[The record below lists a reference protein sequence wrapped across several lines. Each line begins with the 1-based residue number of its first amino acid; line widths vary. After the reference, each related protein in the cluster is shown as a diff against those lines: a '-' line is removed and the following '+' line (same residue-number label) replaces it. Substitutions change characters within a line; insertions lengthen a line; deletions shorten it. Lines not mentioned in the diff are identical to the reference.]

1 MAENYEII
9 KGFQTEQGLGLYD
22 YDSLHNKPGLATQEK
37 AGLLSPEDKKKIDEF
52 NGSGGGGTSGD
63 IEFPVI
69 SVNGKTGEV
78 QLTKEYFGLDKVENK
93 SSEEIRNEITKDD
106 VTSALGYTPPTPEEI
121 GNVDLSDYPTKE
133 EVNKQFEEFKIEV
146 DSTLSIEGT
155 AADAKAAGE
164 AIKKLN
170 DLVGDKKVSE
180 QIEEAIANL
189 DIEGDEK
196 VVYPLVFTGA
206 VDAVYDGSEQVEVN
220 IPTNSGSD
228 IELDDTLTEAGKAA
242 DAKAVGE
249 VINQLALGV
258 AYIDEEDNEIITL
271 NYPSAEGVGF

>member
-1 MAENYEII
+1 MAENYEVI
-9 KGFQTEQGLGLYD
+9 KGFQTDQGLGRYD
-22 YDSLHNKPGLATQEK
+22 YEFLHGKPGLATQEK

-52 NGSGGGGTSGD
+52 SGSGGGGTSGD
-63 IEFPVI
+63 IEFPVT

-78 QLTKEYFGLDKVENK
+78 QLTKEDFGLDKVENK

-106 VTSALGYTPPTPEEI
+106 VTSALGYTPPTPEEV

-133 EVNKQFEEFKIEV
+133 EVNKQFEEFKVEV
-146 DSTLSIEGT
+146 DPTLSIEGT
-155 AADAKAAGE
+155 
-164 AIKKLN
+164 
-170 DLVGDKKVSE
+170 
-180 QIEEAIANL
+180 
-189 DIEGDEK
+189 
-196 VVYPLVFTGA
+196 
-206 VDAVYDGSEQVEVN
+206 
-220 IPTNSGSD
+220 
-228 IELDDTLTEAGKAA
+228 AA